1 MMLVFTA
8 TEVVWGVFLFVI
20 IINAI
25 CHKVRLNKEQEK
37 CKHDGGVHETRECR
51 AICKICS
58 KELGFI
64 GDWRKVK

>member
-1 MMLVFTA
+1 MMIVFTV
-8 TEVVWGVFLFVI
+8 TEIIWGVVLLVM

-25 CHKVRLNKEQEK
+25 CHEVGLRKEQEK
-37 CKHDGGVHETRECR
+37 CKHDRGVWETRGCR